1 MLGKKSK
8 DRPYPFTIYQSINQ
22 LSWIK
27 KVKCKKNKNHK
38 TIREN
43 TEEQLIMVWQMTF

>member
-8 DRPYPFTIYQSINQ
+8 DRPYLLPFTKTLIN
-22 LSWIK
+22 LAGLK
-27 KVKCKKNKNHK
+27 KLNVKNHK

-43 TEEQLIMVWQMTF
+43 TEE